1 MKNIWLLLLFFS
13 FCIKGHS
20 EDWLPNGMI
29 VDKNGNIIHKVEM
42 DKSFNSPKEELTTLA
57 FVAQI
62 EQGRSIVNLSKS
74 SSFKVDAKYNE
85 NAPPPNDGSGFLV
98 IQSFKVG
105 APSLP
110 IDFLAESTG
119 AVTLGEVMPTV
130 VAPQIGIMLSVKAG
144 MVGKLHVAKYKDIDN
159 LPTFL
164 SVPYD
169 MKTLNKYKIGD
180 SMTYEVGGGLGL
192 MLGHGANTYAQIK
205 EIGIPIAVSSSMIG
219 VGAIVEGE
227 WICNVKK
234 TGKTTVQ
241 ARYIKKKIKK
251 MSVFGGASLLLE
263 LGSFEASKLKGV
275 GTGSFYEF
283 DISKPEGLKAYQN
296 FLRGNIL
303 YAFHRANHLK
313 SKIVHGIKHG
323 EKNRKMK
330 NDVRPL
336 MEYDSTFKGK
346 EKRKL
351 VSFPFLFGL
360 QSKRGEH
367 FVQTETRIP
376 QSDTTI
382 KTSLGVYRAERD
394 SFGLLRKD
402 YYRLFMFAG
411 NHQRVF
417 RKEGAKAIIQK
428 RFSGNFKYFYHNG
441 NLLEGELENEIMKM
455 ASSVG
460 FKKELVNLK
469 INQAAVNLR
478 QYFEWK
484 GYKVALE
491 KKNNKKVLGTTKIS
505 ADLMIGMTAI
515 KELMSKALT
524 GYGFEKNA
532 LQRLDNWFADKNNKR
547 WEVCFTLLKGKEVSL
562 ARMLCKKKMLKQT
575 KKGMNLAYKSLIKMQ
590 GSLGKNDLKGFSKHF
605 ARFGKGM
612 IKNQFT
618 FRGILDNI
626 RRGDYHFVIQWSG
639 ERVPRGEFVLVSS
652 KKFRFKG
659 LNRVER

>member
-1 MKNIWLLLLFFS
+1 
-13 FCIKGHS
+13 
-20 EDWLPNGMI
+20 MI
-29 VDKNGNIIHKVEM
+29 VDKNGNIIHRVEM
-42 DKSFNSPKEELTTLA
+42 DQSFNSPKEELTTLA

-74 SSFKVDAKYNE
+74 SSFKVDAKYDE

-98 IQSFKVG
+98 TQAFKVG

-110 IDFLAESTG
+110 IDFLAESAG
-119 AVTLGEVMPTV
+119 AVELGEVMPTV
-130 VAPQIGIMLSVKAG
+130 VAPQIGIMLSVKTG
-144 MVGKLHVAKYKDIDN
+144 IVGKLHVDKYKDIDN

-164 SVPYD
+164 VVPYD
-169 MKTLNKYKIGD
+169 MKTLNKYKVGD

-192 MLGHGANTYAQIK
+192 MLGHGANTYAQLK
-205 EIGIPIAVSSSMIG
+205 EIGIPVAVSSSMVG

-234 TGKTTVQ
+234 TGKTTIQ

-275 GTGSFYEF
+275 GSGSFYEF
-283 DISKPEGLKAYQN
+283 DISKPEGLKSYQH
-296 FLRGNIL
+296 FLKGNIL
-303 YAFHRANHLK
+303 YAFHRVNNLK
-313 SKIVHGIKHG
+313 SKSTFGMKDG
-323 EKNRKMK
+323 EEKRKMK

-336 MEYDSTFKGK
+336 MEYESSFKGK

-351 VSFPFLFGL
+351 ASFPFLFGL
-360 QSKRGEH
+360 QSKRGNH
-367 FVQTETRIP
+367 YVQTETRIP

-402 YYRLFMFAG
+402 YYRLSMFAG
-411 NHQRVF
+411 SHQRIYRKDGPKVF
-417 RKEGAKAIIQK
+417 FQK
-428 RFSGNFKYFYHNG
+428 RYSGNFKYFYHNG
-441 NLLEGELENEIMKM
+441 NLKEGELENEIMKM

-478 QYFEWK
+478 KYFEWK
-484 GYKVALE
+484 GYKIALE
-491 KKNNKKVLGTTKIS
+491 KKSNKKVLGPTKIS

-515 KELMSKALT
+515 KELMGKALT

-532 LQRLDNWFADKNNKR
+532 FQRLEKWFADKNNKR
-547 WEVCFTLLKGKEVSL
+547 WEVCLTLLKGKEISL
-562 ARMLCKKKMLKQT
+562 ARMICKKRMKKQT
-575 KKGMNLAYKSLIKMQ
+575 KKGMDLAYKSLIKMQ
-590 GSLGKNDLKGFSKHF
+590 GSIGKNDFKGFSKNF
-605 ARFGKGM
+605 AKFGKGM

-626 RRGDYHFVIQWSG
+626 KRGDYHFVIQWSG
-639 ERVPRGEFVLVSS
+639 ERIPRGEFVLVSS

-659 LNRVER
+659 LKRIDR